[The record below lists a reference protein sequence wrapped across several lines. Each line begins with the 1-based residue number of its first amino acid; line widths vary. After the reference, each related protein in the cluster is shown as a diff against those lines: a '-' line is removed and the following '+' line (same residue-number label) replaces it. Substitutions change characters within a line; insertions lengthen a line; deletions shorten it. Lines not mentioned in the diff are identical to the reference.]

1 MKFVVTCALVVVI
14 SCVVHSQEEGSTEAT
29 PSNDGGEVKPETTDR
44 GVTKP
49 RSMCPSLIKFL
60 TDRGFNFSGRRPSS
74 RNLPDDFNMFRFSPS
89 NYNPS
94 NLSPPN
100 NNPSNFNPSN
110 FNPSN
115 YNPNFFGRRSWNPQ
129 GRREGSR
136 GGFGGPNFDTPNRDD
151 VEFL

>member
-1 MKFVVTCALVVVI
+1 MRFVVTCAFVLVI
-14 SCVVHSQEEGSTEAT
+14 SSVVHSQDEASTDAT
-29 PSNDGGEVKPETTDR
+29 PGNDGEVKPETTDR
-44 GVTKP
+44 GASKP
-49 RSMCPSLIKFL
+49 RPMCPSLIKFL
-60 TDRGFNFSGRRPSS
+60 TERGFNFSGRKPSS
-74 RNLPDDFNMFRFSPS
+74 RNLPDDFEMFRFSPS

-100 NNPSNFNPSN
+100 YNPSN

-115 YNPNFFGRRSWNPQ
+115 YNPSFYGRRSWNPPQ

-136 GGFGGPNFDTPNRDD
+136 SGFGGPTFDIPNRDD